1 MRLPIAISAVLLIC
15 LGLNAPV
22 MSQAPTQIVQLT
34 NNAAKSNLK
43 QLKQNY
49 KLWNKQNISNYRYK
63 LTRSCFCTTEARGP
77 VVVEVRNGI
86 TTSVTSVATGQ
97 PVDPQLFKQYDTVPN
112 LFNVVKNAI
121 ARKASSLTV
130 QYNSKLGYPSQ
141 INIDYNS
148 QIADEE
154 LYLTIENFQVIQ

>member
-1 MRLPIAISAVLLIC
+1 MRLPLAISAVLLIS

-22 MSQAPTQIVQLT
+22 MSQAPTQIAQLT
-34 NNAAKSNLK
+34 KNDAKSNLK
-43 QLKQNY
+43 KNSQLWDQQK
-49 KLWNKQNISNYRYK
+49 ISNYRYT
-63 LTRSCFCTTEARGP
+63 LTRSCFCTAEARGP
-77 VVVEVRNGI
+77 VVVEVRNGV

-112 LFNVVKNAI
+112 LFNVVKDAI

-130 QYNSKLGYPSQ
+130 EYDSQLGYPTQ

-154 LYLTIENFQVIQ
+154 LYLTIENFQVIP